1 MMKRILTI
9 SLFCLSIIGFVGIS
23 NARAQQQDLKIG
35 YVDPQAVMSKMPAFK
50 AVQQKLQ
57 NFIDKKRQEF
67 ADKQADFQKQ
77 VNEYQQKEA
86 VISEEAKK
94 KEQQRLGKLNSQL
107 QQYQSKTQQEIQQ
120 KQQELVSPLLDQIDS
135 AVNKVAKRMGLT
147 YVINTTTSNGDVIIL
162 YASDEAQQKYNITQ
176 QVMDELDI

>member
-23 NARAQQQDLKIG
+23 SAQAQQDLKIG
-35 YVDPQAVMSKMPAFK
+35 YVDPQSVMSKMPAFK

-57 NFIDKKRQEF
+57 NFIDKKRKEF
-67 ADKQADFQKQ
+67 SDKQADFQKQ
-77 VNEYQQKEA
+77 VDEYQQKEA

-94 KEQQRLGKLNSQL
+94 KEQERLGKLNSQL
-107 QQYQSKTQQEIQQ
+107 QQYQTKTQQEIQQ

-162 YASDEAQQKYNITQ
+162 YASDEAQQKYNITD
-176 QVMDELDI
+176 QVMNELGI